1 MRNILREQ
9 RRSSMVAAIV
19 TILMGVLLIFVPN
32 RSAQLLCAL
41 LGSCLLYTSP
51 SPRDCS

>member
-41 LGSCLLYTSP
+41 LGSALVLTGVIYIFG
-51 SPRDCS
+51 